1 MRKIRYFFRMYLLLV
16 GFPFVVFMDSRYDY
30 ELFENFEI
38 TKESFVKEQI
48 IVHKLG
54 KIRES
59 LHQTINAIL
68 LFLEKVSTFSHQI
81 NLKGRFHEFNNIKKW
96 PDSTFKRGIN
106 HIFLIDPLLLFH
118 TFVVRKAAFEDDN
131 VAYNYNTSS
140 QAIIDGAQKGIIM
153 LHETYNLDINEFA
166 KGSLNTKT
174 VDAAARRR
182 SIDCLQPDDLASMST
197 MAINTFSWYDNGITY
212 LKEALKVFNQLSIK
226 KRSEL
231 LPNGFE
237 TEMMSMKKS
246 YSTAHNEMLRKKQ
259 KFIGADWK
267 LFPSPVNKGFF
278 ENSLLNSL

>member
-1 MRKIRYFFRMYLLLV
+1 
-16 GFPFVVFMDSRYDY
+16 
-30 ELFENFEI
+30 
-38 TKESFVKEQI
+38 
-48 IVHKLG
+48 
-54 KIRES
+54 
-59 LHQTINAIL
+59 
-68 LFLEKVSTFSHQI
+68 
-81 NLKGRFHEFNNIKKW
+81 
-96 PDSTFKRGIN
+96 
-106 HIFLIDPLLLFH
+106 
-118 TFVVRKAAFEDDN
+118 
-131 VAYNYNTSS
+131 
-140 QAIIDGAQKGIIM
+140 M
-153 LHETYNLDINEFA
+153 LHETYNLDIDEFA
-166 KGSLNTKT
+166 KGSLNTKP
-174 VDAAARRR
+174 VDAARR

-237 TEMMSMKKS
+237 TEMISMKKS